1 MSALGISLAAILL
14 YLAAAL
20 RIGISIFH
28 NSAAKRRAKLQA
40 IGIGLIALSLHG
52 IILYQT
58 ILTGRGVNL
67 GVFNAASLVT
77 WLIAS
82 FILAGA
88 LVKPVENLAIVL
100 LPLAALSLGLEL
112 MFPSPRLLPDSAPM
126 GLRIHIMLS
135 IIAYSLLAI
144 ATLQALALAIEDHLL
159 HAHRPLG
166 VMHALPPLQTLERSM
181 FQIIAFGFFL
191 LSLSLI
197 SGFMF
202 LKDIFA
208 QHLVHKTVLSITAW
222 LVFAILLWGRHRFGW
237 RGRKAIRYA
246 LGGFISLMLAYFG
259 SKVVLELILH
269 RI

>member
-1 MSALGISLAAILL
+1 MSTLGISLAAILL

-20 RIGISIFH
+20 RIGISVFH
-28 NSAAKRRAKLQA
+28 NSARRRSAKRQA

-58 ILTGRGVNL
+58 ILTGSGVNL
-67 GVFNAASLVT
+67 GVFNAASLIT

-82 FILAGA
+82 LVLAAAFI
-88 LVKPVENLAIVL
+88 KPIENLAIVL
-100 LPLAALSLGLEL
+100 LPLAALALGSEL
-112 MFPSPRLLPDSAPM
+112 MFSSSRLLPDSAPL
-126 GLRIHIMLS
+126 GLRLHIMLS
-135 IIAYSLLAI
+135 IFAYSLLAI
-144 ATLQALALAIEDHLL
+144 AALQALALAIEDHLL
-159 HAHRPLG
+159 HKHRPLG
-166 VMHALPPLQTLERSM
+166 AMRALPPLQALERSM
-181 FQIIAFGFFL
+181 FQIIALGFFL

-202 LKDIFA
+202 LEDIFA

-259 SKVVLELILH
+259 TKVVLELILH